1 MRSESQRDLTL
12 KKIQLNEKWV
22 GRLNIIKMSILSS
35 SSNREKSSFQV
46 ILNYYTKV
54 NGQGY
59 FEELY
64 LGVGGLVLP
73 KIKMV

>member
-1 MRSESQRDLTL
+1 M
-12 KKIQLNEKWV
+12 KKWV

-35 SSNREKSSFQV
+35 SSNKKKSSFQV

-54 NGQGY
+54 NDQGY

-64 LGVGGLVLP
+64 LGVGETRSTIYQDG
-73 KIKMV
+73 IKL

>member
-1 MRSESQRDLTL
+1 M
-12 KKIQLNEKWV
+12 KKWV

-35 SSNREKSSFQV
+35 SSNKKKSSFQV

-64 LGVGGLVLP
+64 LGVGETRSTIYQDG
-73 KIKMV
+73 IKL